1 MQKNGKMINDI
12 STTWG
17 KFLSFTI
24 STAKSTF
31 EKKKK
36 TYIDFWYHKV
46 KSKKFIEKIVIEK
59 Y

>member
-1 MQKNGKMINDI
+1 MIYQQHGE
-12 STTWG
+12 SF
-17 KFLSFTI
+17 FLLPFQQQNQPL
-24 STAKSTF
+24 K
-31 EKKKK
+31 KKKK